1 MPADPCENYKK
12 LLSQQQQ
19 IGDRYVVI
27 DSKWFEHWKRF
38 VGIDKSD
45 EEEVTDPGP
54 IDFTNLAHPD
64 TNERSNQVQIRP
76 NAVEGNDYTFI
87 PYELY
92 KQLVEK
98 HSKTGPEII
107 RKVIPHGQFDTVIEA
122 FLVPLRIRESRSS
135 KAKTKQ
141 IYLSRRTLIEDL
153 KKEIYDEYH
162 MTPSVNY
169 RLYSS
174 TDENGTEWEIIDE
187 RPGLVLEDVDLTKN
201 AFIIYESR
209 AVSTRSGGSAVSS
222 MRTSYIPG
230 LCGLS
235 NLGNTCFMNSA
246 LQCLSNVPSLTQYFL
261 TDGYR
266 EHINRD
272 NPLGM
277 KGDVAQAYGD
287 LIHEMW
293 SGRIGSYAPK
303 SLKNSVARYAPQFG
317 GYAQQDSQEFM
328 SFLLDGLHED
338 LNQVK
343 NKLYMDKKDEDREAD
358 DHTLAAEQWEYYRK
372 RNQSKI
378 HDIFNG
384 QIKSLVRCLKCKT
397 KGRTFDPI
405 CFLSLPLPGKKK
417 IRTFKID
424 YVRLDG
430 KIKSYSIKSNEH
442 GRMPNLIEEF
452 CDRFQTKD
460 KSKNK
465 PVRMEIDGVAG
476 SIEKNKENE
485 NEQEED
491 DDEDEEEEKED
502 FTKEPDYDG
511 HQPKPELI
519 LAVEVYNHR
528 IHLQYSDNASLT
540 SILDRDQIVFY
551 ETSNS
556 LKKGSNDRILM
567 PCVFRDEDTRQNFG
581 YPIYLSIPRHDCRG
595 KDIQEALQVNKS
607 ILNICDV
614 F

>member
-1 MPADPCENYKK
+1 
-12 LLSQQQQ
+12 
-19 IGDRYVVI
+19 
-27 DSKWFEHWKRF
+27 
-38 VGIDKSD
+38 
-45 EEEVTDPGP
+45 
-54 IDFTNLAHPD
+54 
-64 TNERSNQVQIRP
+64 
-76 NAVEGNDYTFI
+76 
-87 PYELY
+87 
-92 KQLVEK
+92 
-98 HSKTGPEII
+98 
-107 RKVIPHGQFDTVIEA
+107 
-122 FLVPLRIRESRSS
+122 
-135 KAKTKQ
+135 
-141 IYLSRRTLIEDL
+141 
-153 KKEIYDEYH
+153 
-162 MTPSVNY
+162 
-169 RLYSS
+169 
-174 TDENGTEWEIIDE
+174 
-187 RPGLVLEDVDLTKN
+187 
-201 AFIIYESR
+201 
-209 AVSTRSGGSAVSS
+209 
-222 MRTSYIPG
+222 
-230 LCGLS
+230 
-235 NLGNTCFMNSA
+235 MNSA

-261 TDGYR
+261 TDAYK
-266 EHINRD
+266 EHINRE

-303 SLKNSVARYAPQFG
+303 SLKNSFARYAPQFND
-317 GYAQQDSQEFM
+317 ATKQDSQEFM
-328 SFLLDGLHED
+328 SFLLDALHED
-338 LNQVK
+338 LNLVK
-343 NKLYMDKKDEDREAD
+343 KKPYMDKKDEDREVD
-358 DHTLAAEQWEYYRK
+358 DHTLAAEQWDYYRK

-384 QIKSLVRCLKCKT
+384 QRRSVVKCLTCKT
-397 KGRTFDPI
+397 SERTFEPI
-405 CFLSLPLPGKKK
+405 CILRLPLPGKKK

-430 KIKSYSIKSNEH
+430 KIKSYSIKSNEY
-442 GRMPNLIEEF
+442 GCMPNLIEEF
-452 CDRFQTKD
+452 CNRFQPD
-460 KSKNK
+460 NKNT
-465 PVRMEIDGVAG
+465 G
-476 SIEKNKENE
+476 SALTVNKNNPDDDE

-519 LAVEVYNHR
+519 LAAEVYNHR